1 MHAGV
6 ATAFTVNV
14 TTGMA
19 PAIMVGVVLMMPA
32 TVLHVTITLAPTTL
46 GMLRLWVRMVRIGRL
61 VAAAGK
67 PLQ

>member
-19 PAIMVGVVLMMPA
+19 PAIMVGVVLMMPT
-32 TVLHVTITLAPTTL
+32 TVLHVTITMVPTTL
-46 GMLRLWVRMVRIGRL
+46 GMLRLWVRIGRL